1 MFDAIATKYAECA
14 AERLPLRYV
23 IVFLSVLLV
32 LSAANRANSI
42 DALSSVMSMKVL
54 DFASDQFWV
63 SLDIAVGDLVLAASV
78 VAIGVLAERISAEG
92 LIFLADRSSR
102 FRELLARKYVQ
113 ISRDDRDAVE
123 RSTRLELLEIAV
135 KPVAKRFLSSL
146 SISQFCFSA
155 SVVLMIVQRS
165 SVDVAIACLLSLLAV
180 ASTIRSLTIFISTY
194 YPLLALRQ
202 ALLGLPTQT
211 YPGLRG

>member
-23 IVFLSVLLV
+23 IVFLFVLLL
-32 LSAANRANSI
+32 LSAANRANSV
-42 DALSSVMSMKVL
+42 DVLSSVMSMKVL
-54 DFASDQFWV
+54 DFASGQFWV

-78 VAIGVLAERISAEG
+78 VAIGILAERLSAEG
-92 LIFLADRSSR
+92 LIFLANRSSR
-102 FRELLARKYVQ
+102 FREQISRKYLQ
-113 ISRDDRDAVE
+113 ISRDNRDAVE
-123 RSTRLELLEIAV
+123 RSASLEVLEIAV

-155 SVVLMIVQRS
+155 SLVLMIAQRS
-165 SVDVAIACLLSLLAV
+165 SLDAAIACLLSFLAV
-180 ASTIRSLTIFISTY
+180 ASTIRSLIIFISTY

-202 ALLGLPTQT
+202 ALLGLPTQV
-211 YPGLRG
+211 YPDLRG